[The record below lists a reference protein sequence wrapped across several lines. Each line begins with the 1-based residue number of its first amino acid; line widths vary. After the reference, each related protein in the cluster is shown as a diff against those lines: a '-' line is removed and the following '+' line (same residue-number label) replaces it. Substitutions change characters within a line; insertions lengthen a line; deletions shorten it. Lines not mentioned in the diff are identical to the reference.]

1 MKTAFG
7 ILACALLFYA
17 CNSADSN
24 YAPEAYFDVPAF
36 FKQEAARLHSKQT
49 SLVKTIATGE
59 AFDTLRVQNPDWN
72 REFKLLQKAN
82 LNLPAL
88 AGKYRIERQTNDSL
102 HTIRYSL
109 PEGAN
114 GIVELKTVANSNGKV
129 KKLHCHIFETSLLT
143 THSETWTFVADSG
156 YAYAGFDRINGITT
170 NRYEIAGLIAF
181 PK

>member
-7 ILACALLFYA
+7 ILAFSLLFYA

-36 FKQEAARLHSKQT
+36 FKQEAVRLHSKQA
-49 SLVKTIATGE
+49 SLFKTIATGD
-59 AFDTLRVQNPDWN
+59 ACDTLRVQNPDWS
-72 REFKLLQKAN
+72 REFKLLQKVN

-88 AGKYRIERQTNDSL
+88 AGKYQIDRKINDSL

-114 GIVELKTVANSNGKV
+114 GIVELKTVAISNGKV
-129 KKLHCHIFETSLLT
+129 KKLHCRIFETSLLT

-156 YAYAGFDRINGITT
+156 YAYAGFDRINGITS
-170 NRYEIAGLIAF
+170 NRYEIAGLIAL